1 MSFKS
6 KIKKLVFYLE
16 YKTGLRSTIPGIVIN
31 AVPVHENNEPLVDI
45 KKAGVVLFFGERL
58 KGEQSVFLR
67 KSAAEKLIKAA
78 GSLPEGVFMI
88 VYDAFRSLEIQR
100 KHWNEKYKYF
110 KELYPDESDEVITKR
125 TRALVANPYT
135 GSYGGHQTGGA
146 VDVGLCDKNGI
157 ELDMGTPY
165 VGTGRE
171 TRTDFKFND
180 EVVNRNRKLL
190 LAVMQKQGFVNYPN
204 EWWHFC
210 YGDRMWAPY
219 SNKSSCF
226 YGLVEEI

>member
-6 KIKKLVFYLE
+6 KIKKLVSYLE

-88 VYDAFRSLEIQR
+88 VYDAFRSLEKQR
-100 KHWNEKYKYF
+100 KRWNEKYKYF

-125 TRALVANPYT
+125 TST
-135 GSYGGHQTGGA
+135 GCQSIHRR
-146 VDVGLCDKNGI
+146 LRR
-157 ELDMGTPY
+157 TPDRRSC
-165 VGTGRE
+165 GC
-171 TRTDFKFND
+171 RT
-180 EVVNRNRKLL
+180 V
-190 LAVMQKQGFVNYPN
+190 
-204 EWWHFC
+204 
-210 YGDRMWAPY
+210 
-219 SNKSSCF
+219 
-226 YGLVEEI
+226 